1 MTCMYDIAWQ
11 ELDNTHPDNQ
21 IQFHDSFKDASATV
35 FFSQIQNLSKSGI
48 QCRNQHHEAEE
59 DACARASAWS
69 FHLWTWLW
77 PMACRTAGCSEGT
90 TSDPASFLRALLW
103 LWQHGGGCTTW
114 LAVTVWEEA
123 FWAIPRFIWELAN
136 FHQVVVLPLWLP
148 RLKPEGHEDVA
159 VGGFLIGSL
168 IHHHGH
174 GKAHVPLQHPFDEL
188 SAGLC
193 PRQLVL
199 GAELSWRHIKFV
211 MNEIYHE
218 MVWDEYAWGYGTEH
232 DRSSNILPHDLG
244 MQVVVCGLVLPHEGH
259 MRRVLGRHHLRHSHD
274 HWDRLMEHDPNLR
287 QLLLSCGTIHHH
299 IFVVHGFPPEEVVFE
314 CPAAALHHQ
323 VQVMS
328 CYGLFPMA
336 WPQSIP
342 LALGWH
348 LIPI

>member
-21 IQFHDSFKDASATV
+21 IQFMTASKMHQPRSFCHKSKTCQKVASNVET
-35 FFSQIQNLSKSGI
+35 SIMKPKRTTPELRPDLPSLNLI
-48 QCRNQHHEAEE
+48 V
-59 DACARASAWS
+59 
-69 FHLWTWLW
+69 

-123 FWAIPRFIWELAN
+123 FWAIPRFIWDLAN

-174 GKAHVPLQHPFDEL
+174 GKAHVPLHHPFDEL

-199 GAELSWRHIKFV
+199 GAELTWRHIKFV

-287 QLLLSCGTIHHH
+287 
-299 IFVVHGFPPEEVVFE
+299 
-314 CPAAALHHQ
+314 
-323 VQVMS
+323 
-328 CYGLFPMA
+328 
-336 WPQSIP
+336 
-342 LALGWH
+342 
-348 LIPI
+348 